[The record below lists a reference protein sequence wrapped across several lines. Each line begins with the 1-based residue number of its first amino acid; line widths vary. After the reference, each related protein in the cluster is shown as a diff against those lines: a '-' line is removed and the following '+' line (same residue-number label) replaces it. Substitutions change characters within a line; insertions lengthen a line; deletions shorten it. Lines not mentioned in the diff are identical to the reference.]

1 MGQAGHPTEENH
13 AEDNRGAEQQPG
25 GHLAIVAGLIS
36 EFHELQP
43 LQRERNDSEYHPRS
57 NRAGIQPGV
66 QWCAVRTLR

>member
-1 MGQAGHPTEENH
+1 
-13 AEDNRGAEQQPG
+13 
-25 GHLAIVAGLIS
+25 LIS